1 MFWIRFFSIFPL
13 SFLYRVADYLIY
25 PLARY
30 VVRYRLDL
38 VRKNIQ
44 MSFPDNS
51 PHERDAIINAFYHH
65 LSDLLVEIAY
75 AYRISD
81 EEMFQRVE
89 FENVELVENLSHKTQ
104 GTIIYLGHMC
114 NWEWMADIGH
124 RFTDPSTLALFVY
137 RKLSNSRTNK
147 DMKTIR
153 TKRGGVCIEK
163 HQLLRKLVALRNE
176 PNSFIIALLADQKP
190 TPNNANVWT
199 TFLNQETAFLDG
211 GETLAH
217 KFNYSAVF
225 ANITCPQR
233 GHYHVRFELVTEHP
247 ATMSKQQITLK
258 YVQLLE
264 QNIKQQPHMWLW
276 THNRWKWSKSE
287 SERLKHVKQHKKS

>member
-1 MFWIRFFSIFPL
+1 
-13 SFLYRVADYLIY
+13 
-25 PLARY
+25 
-30 VVRYRLDL
+30 VRYRLHL
-38 VRKNIQ
+38 VRKNISL
-44 MSFPDNS
+44 SFPNKTLK
-51 PHERDAIINAFYHH
+51 EQRQIINNFYHH
-65 LSDLLVEIAY
+65 FANLLAEIIY
-75 AYRISD
+75 GYRISD
-81 EEMFQRVE
+81 EEMRQRVV
-89 FENVELVENLSHKTQ
+89 FENVELLESLALQKHGV
-104 GTIIYLGHMC
+104 IIYLGHIY

-124 RFTDPSTLALFVY
+124 RFTDPSILALFVY

-225 ANITCPQR
+225 ANITCPER
-233 GHYHVRFELVTEHP
+233 GYYHVRFELVTENP
-247 ATMSKQQITLK
+247 TTMSKQQITLK

>member
-1 MFWIRFFSIFPL
+1 MFWIRFFSLFPL
-13 SFLYRVADYLIY
+13 SFLYWVADYLIY

-30 VVRYRLDL
+30 IVRYRLKL

-44 MSFPDNS
+44 QSFPEKS
-51 PHERDAIINAFYHH
+51 PQERETIVNAFYRH

-81 EEMFQRVE
+81 EEMLQRVE
-89 FENVELVENLSHKTQ
+89 FENFDLVEDLSHKTK

-124 RFTDPSTLALFVY
+124 RFKDSSTLALCVY
-137 RKLSNSRTNK
+137 RKLSNPRSDK
-147 DMKTIR
+147 DMNTIR
-153 TKRGGVCIEK
+153 TRRGGICVEK

-176 PNSFIIALLADQKP
+176 PNSFIVALLADQKP
-190 TPNNANVWT
+190 TPNNAKVWT

-217 KFNYSAVF
+217 KFGYSAVF
-225 ANITCPQR
+225 ARITCPKR
-233 GHYHVRFELVTEHP
+233 GHYHVRFELVTDNP
-247 ATMSKQQITLK
+247 TSMSEQQITLK

-276 THNRWKWSKSE
+276 THNRWKWNKSE
-287 SERLKHVKQHKKS
+287 SERLKHVKQHN